1 MTIVEHHRGAYAGAA
16 LFVGALAWGM
26 STVLGAAYAD
36 QTCTMRMTISGGLA
50 LAGLVLVII
59 GVLLSWRS
67 LRLLQAI
74 NIASAMPAR
83 SARIYV
89 ARVSLMAGGL
99 FALAIL
105 YQLAAS
111 GIFNGCER

>member
-1 MTIVEHHRGAYAGAA
+1 MSIFEHHHGAYAGAA
-16 LFVGALAWGM
+16 LFLGAFAWGM

-36 QTCTMRMTISGGLA
+36 QACAMRMTISGGLA
-50 LAGLVLVII
+50 FAALVLVII
-59 GVLLSWRS
+59 GTLLSWRS

-74 NIASAMPAR
+74 NIAPAMPAR
-83 SARIYV
+83 NARIYL
-89 ARVSLMAGGL
+89 ARISLMGAGL

-105 YQLAAS
+105 YQLAAA